1 MEIIDERTKNR
12 ITLENVACGALF
24 IDDERDVCMRT
35 DECSEDCDLIK
46 CVSLKDGFQFEKWK
60 KTKVEAVTGKLY
72 IED

>member
-24 IDDERDVCMRT
+24 IDIEGDVCMKT
-35 DECSEDCDLIK
+35 DIEGEIRDIK
-46 CVSLKDGFQFEKWK
+46 CVSLKDGTQFEEWK
-60 KTKVEAVTGKLY
+60 TTKVEAVTGKLY